1 MEAQK
6 RYTMFDEEVFNLF
19 VQPGEIIEVRLL
31 GAYQKASL
39 WQQKFAKGTVCGYYD
54 NFKAFASD
62 GRSIDSLKLSAAYF
76 TLQVIDPRLLGRANN
91 RFLPSDK
98 TTSHKDV
105 IFYRWLPI
113 DIDPVRPA
121 GVSASDEELQA
132 AIEVR
137 DQVDDYLRS
146 KLDFSMPIKAI
157 SGNGAHLLYR
167 LPDLPAQDKKS
178 IELVR
183 NTLIELSKR
192 FDNDKAKV
200 DTSVFNPARIWKLY
214 GTTARKGDP
223 VSAGP
228 NRQARPHRM
237 SYIETLGEN

>member
-1 MEAQK
+1 MEARK

-31 GAYQKASL
+31 GAFKTAAL
-39 WQQKFAKGTVCGYYD
+39 WQQKYARGTVCGYYD
-54 NFKAFASD
+54 NFRAFASD
-62 GRSIDSLKLSAAYF
+62 GRAIDNQKIVGAYF

-91 RFLPSDK
+91 RFLPADK
-98 TTSHKDV
+98 TTSDKDV
-105 IFYRWLPI
+105 ISYRWLPI
-113 DIDPVRPA
+113 DIDPVRPS
-121 GVSASDEELQA
+121 GISASDEELQA
-132 AIEVR
+132 AIEMR
-137 DQVDDYLRS
+137 DRVDHYLRND
-146 KLDFSMPIKAI
+146 LGFTMPIKAM

-178 IELVR
+178 QELIQKV
-183 NTLIELSKR
+183 LIDLSKR

-200 DTSVFNPARIWKLY
+200 DTGVFNPARIRKLY
-214 GTTARKGDP
+214 GTTARKGDL

-237 SYIETLGEN
+237 SYIETLGGN